1 MTIEYEVKLRGER
14 DALLAALAGAGAQ
27 TSGPRMLEDD
37 YVLDTP
43 DRRILRAGGLLRLRR
58 RDDGFLL
65 TLKGRSD
72 AHGEVKAMTEVET
85 AVTDGEAARALL
97 ERLGY
102 GIALRYQKYRTPFRC
117 PAPGCEALAVTLDET
132 PLGCFI
138 EIEGDPEAIHRCAAE
153 LGFCRADYET
163 RSYLEIHRD
172 EHGDGDMVFDAG
184 PGVDATRAGDPGTA
198 P

>member
-1 MTIEYEVKLRGER
+1 MAIEYEVKLRGER
-14 DALLAALAGAGAQ
+14 DALLAALAGAGARA
-27 TSGPRMLEDD
+27 SGPRMLEDD

-43 DRRILRAGGLLRLRR
+43 DRRILHEGGLLRLRR

-65 TLKGRSD
+65 TWKGRSD
-72 AHGEVKAMTEVET
+72 AHGEVKAMNEVET

-102 GIALRYQKYRTPFRC
+102 GVTLRYQKYRTPFCC
-117 PAPGCEALAVTLDET
+117 PAPGCEALALTLDET

-153 LGFCRADYET
+153 LGFSRADYET
-163 RSYLEIHRD
+163 RSYLEIHRA
-172 EHGDGDMVFDAG
+172 ENGDGDMVFDAEPRVG
-184 PGVDATRAGDPGTA
+184 AVPPGDPRTA